1 MKMNSEELYNKIQAE
16 FLEDTPNRKAWGIIH
31 DFYHLLLTYMDGQG
45 ITRAELARRTGKSR
59 SAISQMFN
67 KTPNLTIRKMVEIS
81 DAVGL
86 EFSLIPVKSKK
97 DQISRTLLLP
107 EYPQRITPRMEVN
120 EELKKNK
127 KSKSMNFTGMRM
139 V

>member
-1 MKMNSEELYNKIQAE
+1 MKKNLKDSITEFEEFIAAE
-16 FLEDTPNRKAWGIIH
+16 PTTNQKAWGIIH

-67 KTPNLTIRKMVEIS
+67 KTPNLTIIKMVEIS

-86 EFSLIPVKSKK
+86 EFSLTPIKRSKK
-97 DQISRTLLLP
+97 DKISRTSSLP

-120 EELKKNK
+120 EEETINDK
-127 KSKSMNFTGMRM
+127 R
-139 V
+139 